1 MVFSLNF
8 SEAWIPSGAFRPRL
22 LGAANCRLSGATA
35 RLTSV
40 SSQRSEGRA
49 HLHHISTT
57 THTQLPRKP
66 TQDPPAVAL
75 RPCKLQ
81 ERTHTHTIPAI
92 PPLMISRL
100 LFLVFCFHQ
109 ICGHH
114 FGADK
119 PDIILLSTR
128 STEAA
133 GVSSGDGDRRNVIRP
148 PQTAFL
154 NAACTLQSC
163 ARRSRCEAEKIKVIS
178 NFNK

>member
-1 MVFSLNF
+1 MRRTVVCLVRPHVSPASL
-8 SEAWIPSGAFRPRL
+8 PSAQKAGPIFTTSPPQHTHSSHGSLRKIRL
-22 LGAANCRLSGATA
+22 PSRCAPASCRSA
-35 RLTSV
+35 
-40 SSQRSEGRA
+40 
-49 HLHHISTT
+49 
-57 THTQLPRKP
+57 
-66 TQDPPAVAL
+66 
-75 RPCKLQ
+75 
-81 ERTHTHTIPAI
+81 HTHTIPAI

-154 NAACTLQSC
+154 DAACTLQSC